1 MALTRITA
9 QQISDSDFKQSV
21 RVVNTTNVNLTG
33 GAPSTVDG
41 VSLVAQNRILVIG
54 QSTASQNGLYNVAT
68 VGTGSNGTWTRTYDG
83 DTTGE
88 ITSGMIV
95 MATEGTAYQESEW
108 LLITNDPIVL
118 GTTALA
124 FIQLN
129 ATIYSG
135 TSNVAVVNSGNVA
148 ISSAGVANVA
158 VVSADGVYVNSNLYV
173 STNAVITGNLTV
185 NGTTTTINSNT
196 ITTNDKTITV
206 ANNQS
211 TGAGV
216 DGAGFDAGGGT
227 PIATWRYN
235 NATTSWQSN
244 IGITPESNATIS
256 LGGSSNYWGTVYI
269 TTASVTGN
277 VIGGNITTAGL
288 ISATGNIA
296 GSYFIGNGSQ
306 LSGLPAT
313 YGNANVVAN
322 LASLGTNPV
331 STTGNVTAGYFFGN
345 GSQLSNVA
353 ATSIVANISA
363 AAGNTSLVYAGVA
376 DNDYFRIMV
385 GGTNDSGFA
394 EIAIGDNSNDP
405 IYVRQYNF
413 VNSNPFGTISRTLTL
428 LDTTGNTSIPGS
440 LTVTGNTTS
449 GNILT
454 AGLVSATANITGGN
468 ILTAGIMSSTG
479 NAIHGNILTAGLIS
493 ATSTITSSANI
504 TGGNILTGGYVSA
517 TGNVTGNYIIGNGSQ
532 LTGTVANATYATSAG
547 SAGTAATV
555 TTAAQPNI
563 TSVGIL
569 SSVSVTGNVTGTNLY
584 GTLQTAAQLN
594 VTSLGA
600 LSSLTVSG
608 NASVGNLTTGGT
620 ISATSNIT
628 GGNLSGTNIVGT
640 LTTAAQTNITSVGTL
655 GSLTVTANV
664 QSGNLLTAGQISA
677 TGTITTGGGTN
688 STGFAVGNGAVS
700 NVALGMF
707 PTAGT
712 PGEYAIRDYSNVY
725 SAMYFDVGMGG
736 TANGAFQFRTS
747 NSFRQLANINSSGIT
762 TPLAVSATGNVTG
775 SYFIG
780 NGSQLTGISSGS
792 SSNITNGTSNVTV
805 AASGNVTVA
814 VAGTA
819 AVATF
824 YTAGITANSIAAT
837 NNGGAYNF
845 KVGDDAWLGDINTAD
860 TIGIRGQQNNANGY
874 IVFGNA
880 DSSTKLGRAGSGPL
894 TYDAAFSAVGNVTG
908 GNLRTTGLISAT
920 GAITTGGDH
929 SLTGNIVDT
938 GALWINTLAN
948 GNITLNANGTGVI
961 TFNNPVTNGQA
972 NGVGNIGSA
981 TGYFNTV
988 FAKATS
994 AQYADLAEMYVAD
1007 ADYPPGTVLEF
1018 GGNYEVTISSTAASP
1033 LVAGVVSTNP
1043 AHLMNSTAQGEH
1055 LAALALVGR
1064 VPTQVIGPVS
1074 KGAMMVSAGNG
1085 FAQACSAPSMG
1096 TVIGKALEDFDGQS
1110 GTIEIV
1116 VGRL

>member
-41 VSLVAQNRILVIG
+41 VSLVTQNRILVIG
-54 QSTASQNGLYNVAT
+54 QSTASQNGLYTVTT

-95 MATEGTAYQESEW
+95 MATEGTSYQESEW

-277 VIGGNITTAGL
+277 VIGGNITTNGL

-331 STTGNVTAGYFFGN
+331 STTGNVTAGYFIGN
-345 GSQLSNVA
+345 ASQLTGLPATYGNADVA
-353 ATSIVANISA
+353 ANLA
-363 AAGNTSLVYAGVA
+363 AFG
-376 DNDYFRIMV
+376 
-385 GGTNDSGFA
+385 
-394 EIAIGDNSNDP
+394 
-405 IYVRQYNF
+405 
-413 VNSNPFGTISRTLTL
+413 SNPIS
-428 LDTTGNTSIPGS
+428 TTGNITGGNANINGVVNIATSLTVADGAYGNMVTTQFASVYGTAKGANPYSIMQVRSNDGTSGMGMQAYANLNGLLYSNLGFTFQTGAAIRDKDYPTGGTPRATIDS
-440 LTVTGNTTS
+440 TGLTVTG
-449 GNILT
+449 I
-454 AGLVSATANITGGN
+454 VSASGNITGGN
-468 ILTAGIMSSTG
+468 ILTS
-479 NAIHGNILTAGLIS
+479 
-493 ATSTITSSANI
+493 
-504 TGGNILTGGYVSA
+504 GYVSA
-517 TGNVTGNYIIGNGSQ
+517 TGNVNGNYIIGNGSQ

-569 SSVSVTGNVTGTNLY
+569 SSVSVTGNVTGGNVTGTNLY
-584 GTLQTAAQLN
+584 GTLQTSAQLN

-600 LSSLTVSG
+600 LSTLTVSG

-620 ISATSNIT
+620 ISATGDVTGGTITGSTLSSTGNVNTVGIVGTGNISTTGNISAGNIAIIGLNSSGTATFTGAVSLTSTTFTRTATTSAWLDGSMTTATWIVGGTAQTGAITLGRSTATQILNIASGATSSGNTKTVSIGENGVGNSITNINIGTGTGNGNVTFSANTLVAIANTGSTALSVAGNIT
-628 GGNLSGTNIVGT
+628 GGN
-640 LTTAAQTNITSVGTL
+640 
-655 GSLTVTANV
+655 
-664 QSGNLLTAGQISA
+664 ISA
-677 TGTITTGGGTN
+677 TNHTGT
-688 STGFAVGNGAVS
+688 AVS
-700 NVALGMF
+700 V
-707 PTAGT
+707 
-712 PGEYAIRDYSNVY
+712 
-725 SAMYFDVGMGG
+725 
-736 TANGAFQFRTS
+736 
-747 NSFRQLANINSSGIT
+747 
-762 TPLAVSATGNVTG
+762 
-775 SYFIG
+775 
-780 NGSQLTGISSGS
+780 
-792 SSNITNGTSNVTV
+792 
-805 AASGNVTVA
+805 
-814 VAGTA
+814 
-819 AVATF
+819 
-824 YTAGITANSIAAT
+824 
-837 NNGGAYNF
+837 
-845 KVGDDAWLGDINTAD
+845 
-860 TIGIRGQQNNANGY
+860 
-874 IVFGNA
+874 
-880 DSSTKLGRAGSGPL
+880 
-894 TYDAAFSAVGNVTG
+894 
-908 GNLRTTGLISAT
+908 T
-920 GAITTGGDH
+920 GAITAGGDLN
-929 SLTGNIVDT
+929 LTGNIVDG
-938 GALWINTLAN
+938 GALTVITSSN
-948 GNITLNANGTGVI
+948 GNITLSPNGTGVI
-961 TFNNPVTNGQA
+961 IASKDILNGQG
-972 NGVGNIGSA
+972 NGVGNIGSS
-981 TGYFNTV
+981 TTYFNTV

-994 AQYADLAEMYVAD
+994 AQYADLAELYAAD
-1007 ADYPPGTVLEF
+1007 ANYAPGTVLDF
-1018 GGNYEVTISSTAASP
+1018 GGANEVTLSSVASSAR
-1033 LVAGVVSTNP
+1033 VAGVVSTNP
-1043 AHLMNSTAQGEH
+1043 AHLMNGMIQDEMTAPV
-1055 LAALALVGR
+1055 ALQGR
-1064 VPTQVIGPVS
+1064 VPTSVTGSVR
-1074 KGAMMVSAGNG
+1074 KGDMMVSAGNG